1 MKRTIIIGAIV
12 ALLIAAGG
20 WYWASPG
27 YALIQL
33 RDAAAEGD
41 ADALED
47 RIDFAAVRE
56 SLKDQL
62 RAEIAAEAARQ
73 GEDEGLGAFGS
84 ALALAMLDPMIDGLV
99 TAEGMAAMVNYGR
112 LAAPLAEQPADKP
125 QTEWT
130 IQRDGLS
137 RFRATP
143 EAPAGEKVPTMVF
156 ERDGLGWKLV
166 EIDIPAGGLGT
177 DAD

>member
-1 MKRTIIIGAIV
+1 MTRTIIIGAIV

-99 TAEGMAAMVNYGR
+99 TAEGMAAMVNYGK
-112 LAAPLAEQPADKP
+112 LTAPQEQPEK
-125 QTEWT
+125 TETDWT
-130 IQRDGLS
+130 IERDGLS

-166 EIDIPAGGLGT
+166 EIDIPEGGLGT
-177 DAD
+177 EAD